1 MGSPNSRK
9 KLNRKIELFSFLTA
23 TNLFQVNVSAE
34 ASDRTRRPRSSPD
47 RGAKFKEAASL
58 DAAFCVFVD
67 LKSLKLRITLLV
79 ISAFLVLHFAT
90 ILGIERVYTCYN
102 QVNQTIRRR
111 FFHQLPKSLTILG
124 CY

>member
-1 MGSPNSRK
+1 MSQVRVPQGEPNSRK

-58 DAAFCVFVD
+58 DAAFCV
-67 LKSLKLRITLLV
+67 LKRLV
-79 ISAFLVLHFAT
+79 CTKPMSQPKRRTVLAARVLVPT
-90 ILGIERVYTCYN
+90 GGQI
-102 QVNQTIRRR
+102 
-111 FFHQLPKSLTILG
+111 
-124 CY
+124 